1 MVLEAL
7 CRHRPPEIAHWPS
20 APRANVGFGV
30 AVGVAAALLVLPL
43 ILLRLRVLLRRRPRT
58 LGVLHP
64 YCNDGGGGSGAV
76 GGDP

>member
-1 MVLEAL
+1 MWL
-7 CRHRPPEIAHWPS
+7 
-20 APRANVGFGV
+20 FGV

-64 YCNDGGGGSGAV
+64 YCNDGGGGERVLWVAIRELLARGVVDAGLIYTSPSPR
-76 GGDP
+76 D